1 VGADV
6 TFKLLAVC
14 SVEQALEPL
23 RDEPLEPKIP
33 PIRSG
38 DTLKDAL
45 LAMVA
50 FGQPTL
56 PVVNGGGI
64 LRGQITL
71 HGLQQV
77 VANQAQSH
85 PVEESKPS
93 TASKA

>member
-1 VGADV
+1 
-6 TFKLLAVC
+6 
-14 SVEQALEPL
+14 
-23 RDEPLEPKIP
+23 
-33 PIRSG
+33 
-38 DTLKDAL
+38 
-45 LAMVA
+45 MVA
-50 FGQPTL
+50 FGQPIL